1 MCLPRHHCP
10 AYLSHRRLR
19 RSRCPA
25 GWSKKRAT
33 TPTSRRVN
41 TVNGCPTFSLACSH
55 QPPMRTQRP
64 ALRPIPS
71 PDRSRCRPAYLS
83 TRPCR
88 SQPAAG
94 LGRLYQ
100 RRRKIA
106 AAATVP
112 HLAAESKFNPCPCT
126 LRCSLLPPRLTEN
139 ERPAAGSRHEVEFH
153 WILLDTLFAI
163 WDMATNGPVQENTYL
178 QHIFVIR
185 NSLFMWYFTKT

>member
-1 MCLPRHHCP
+1 MAANLLASSLARSRQPMMRRTRRRPMCLPRHHCP

-106 AAATVP
+106 ATVP
-112 HLAAESKFNPCPCT
+112 HIAAESESNPAPAPCVAP
-126 LRCSLLPPRLTEN
+126 SLLD
-139 ERPAAGSRHEVEFH
+139 G
-153 WILLDTLFAI
+153 
-163 WDMATNGPVQENTYL
+163 
-178 QHIFVIR
+178 
-185 NSLFMWYFTKT
+185 K